1 MPLEDQAS
9 MLADRTMRMKN
20 DERGQVLVITALCI
34 VALIGFIALSV
45 DVGALFYAKRQM
57 QAAADAAAT
66 AAAIEYVH
74 SDYVNNLS
82 TAKAAAITA
91 GKNAAT
97 ANDISFGSAL
107 AVTVTV
113 NANASSPAAHK
124 TCSGSTCY
132 FEAVVTKQNST
143 PFYSAFFSLWKK
155 QSASAFTVAARA
167 VAGTPGVS
175 QNCGYLTASS
185 GASLTVKGSWKIH
198 ANCGMYINS
207 NSTAV
212 EDDTGNAAKSGIDA
226 ASIDLVGPAPND
238 ITKASGSSETI
249 TQVLPQTIPFNNV
262 PAPAVS
268 GCVAKSSLTGS
279 IGPGCYSGNLTIG
292 SATMAAGTYI
302 FTGNVTINGSLTGTG
317 VTLDMDSGSLTVKP
331 GSSSMNLSAP
341 TDGTYNGILIYQP
354 SKNASQLNMEAG
366 SSSGTFSG
374 YIYAPSATFAMQD
387 NGGGLSVSGL
397 IVDKIDNGPADLT
410 ITGYSASTSPLKV
423 VSLVE

>member
-124 TCSGSTCY
+124 SPSRIPRRST
-132 FEAVVTKQNST
+132 VHS
-143 PFYSAFFSLWKK
+143 SAFGRS
-155 QSASAFTVAARA
+155 RA
-167 VAGTPGVS
+167 QALSRSPRE
-175 QNCGYLTASS
+175 QWLE
-185 GASLTVKGSWKIH
+185 L
-198 ANCGMYINS
+198 
-207 NSTAV
+207 
-212 EDDTGNAAKSGIDA
+212 
-226 ASIDLVGPAPND
+226 PA
-238 ITKASGSSETI
+238 
-249 TQVLPQTIPFNNV
+249 
-262 PAPAVS
+262 
-268 GCVAKSSLTGS
+268 
-279 IGPGCYSGNLTIG
+279 
-292 SATMAAGTYI
+292 
-302 FTGNVTINGSLTGTG
+302 
-317 VTLDMDSGSLTVKP
+317 
-331 GSSSMNLSAP
+331 
-341 TDGTYNGILIYQP
+341 
-354 SKNASQLNMEAG
+354 
-366 SSSGTFSG
+366 
-374 YIYAPSATFAMQD
+374 
-387 NGGGLSVSGL
+387 
-397 IVDKIDNGPADLT
+397 
-410 ITGYSASTSPLKV
+410 
-423 VSLVE
+423 